1 MEIVQENEEEEMN
14 YKAVFDLNWSH
25 DGSVIA
31 AGIEKQVVM
40 LDINQLFST
49 PIESLL
55 NQQNPLEID
64 YENQIMHSTTKNQ
77 NNIQLRISLLC
88 AIRTVILKTF
98 LLHIYPLG
106 LYY

>member
-31 AGIEKQVVM
+31 AGIEKQVIM

-77 NNIQLRISLLC
+77 NNIQNQQISSS
-88 AIRTVILKTF
+88 I
-98 LLHIYPLG
+98 
-106 LYY
+106 